1 MVGGGV
7 VLGWVP
13 WTPGASDERLVHIQP
28 LLDFLRLVQALKGCV
43 PSLMMR
49 LRIYQ
54 QPIPDPVKDLTIRS
68 HRTIGG
74 SI

>member
-13 WTPGASDERLVHIQP
+13 WTPGASDERLIHIQP
-28 LLDFLRLVQALKGCV
+28 LLDFLRPVQALKVFV
-43 PSLMMR
+43 PSLMMH
-49 LRIYQ
+49 LRVHQ
-54 QPIPDPVKDLTIRS
+54 QPIPDPEKDLKIRS

-74 SI
+74 II